1 MHKWSFQN
9 ENLFSYHQNIQRDAI
24 QMIVTKTVC
33 QAMSVYGKSLWEDSV
48 IFHKILTDYKER
60 NSFLRSVITY
70 FAVCFSCQI
79 WADGKTLK
87 FLLCGCVRVL
97 FLEWKK
103 GFHLRRVV

>member
-1 MHKWSFQN
+1 
-9 ENLFSYHQNIQRDAI
+9 
-24 QMIVTKTVC
+24 MIVTKTVC
-33 QAMSVYGKSLWEDSV
+33 QAMSVYRKCLWEGGV

-87 FLLCGCVRVL
+87 FLLCGCVGVL
-97 FLEWKK
+97 FLEGDK
-103 GFHLRRVV
+103 GFQLESDFSNWIESLAKKFRETIEEKF